1 LVGKHKYGVYIK
13 KKAHMEKYREYN
25 FVQDKDLNICYG
37 NGMAYQAD
45 MNQSISY
52 DNDYFE
58 HYVIL
63 EDSEISKKIN
73 SARTNLT
80 EKYVK
85 CLIDIGIGSGEFI
98 KKSKCKTY
106 GYDINLKGINWLKEK
121 GKFVDIYNKELPED
135 IQGWTFWDCLE
146 HIPEH
151 SNIFNILKKG
161 QYLFLSLPYFDNL
174 DKIRD
179 SKHYKPNEHYY
190 YFTQDGLINYMKDCG
205 FDLLEYNFDETKSG
219 RSNII
224 ACCFIKNV

>member
-1 LVGKHKYGVYIK
+1 
-13 KKAHMEKYREYN
+13 MEKYREYN

-37 NGMAYQAD
+37 NGIAYQAD

-58 HYVIL
+58 HYVVL

>member
-1 LVGKHKYGVYIK
+1 
-13 KKAHMEKYREYN
+13 MEKYLEYEFIN
-25 FVQDKDLNICYG
+25 DKDLNICYK
-37 NGMAYQAD
+37 NGLAYQAS

-58 HYVIL
+58 HYVVL
-63 EDSEISKKIN
+63 EDTEISKKIN

-80 EKYVK
+80 EKYVS

-106 GYDINLKGINWLKEK
+106 GYDINEKGIDWLKEK
-121 GKFVDIYNKELPED
+121 GKFIDIYNQALPED

-151 SNIFNILKKG
+151 SKIFNILNKG
-161 QYLFLSLPYFDNL
+161 QYLFLSLPYFENL
-174 DKIRD
+174 DKIRE

-190 YFTQDGLINYMKDCG
+190 YFTQSGLINYMKDCG
-205 FDLLEYNFDETKSG
+205 FDLLEYNFDETKAG
-219 RSNII
+219 RNNII
-224 ACCFIKNV
+224 ACCFIKNG